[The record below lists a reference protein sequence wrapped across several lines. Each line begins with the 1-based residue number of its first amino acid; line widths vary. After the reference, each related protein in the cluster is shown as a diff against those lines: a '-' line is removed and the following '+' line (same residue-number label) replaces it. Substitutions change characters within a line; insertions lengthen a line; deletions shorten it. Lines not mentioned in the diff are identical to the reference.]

1 MKKLLLIII
10 TISTLTSCNILNYA
24 NAIKKETISI
34 FKEKKKVIYDLE
46 IKGYLLNKNYYS
58 NREYKYELDIKITNI
73 SKEINF
79 FDKQYS
85 PFYEFTEDS
94 IFKIIVSEELYKM
107 INLKDIINK
116 PKFSNEIIINNIY
129 KIMLLSKIEDEW
141 LPFTEYKIQNK

>member
-10 TISTLTSCNILNYA
+10 TISILTSCNILNYA

-34 FKEKKKVIYDLE
+34 FKEKKKVIYDLG

-73 SKEINF
+73 SKEIDF

-85 PFYEFTEDS
+85 SFYEFTKDS

-141 LPFTEYKIQNK
+141 LPPTKCKITK